1 MDTGG
6 LLDGKVEE
14 LFVNRGQAIVFC
26 SSSRHAGGSNYS
38 INQTGMYI
46 IYLRILFH
54 WNQIILIKLEQ
65 GSNIE
70 A

>member
-38 INQTGMYI
+38 IDQTGYV
-46 IYLRILFH
+46 YHLFAC
-54 WNQIILIKLEQ
+54 IVSLE
-65 GSNIE
+65 SNYPY
-70 A
+70 